1 MKKHTLQEI
10 ADFFGCAVA
19 QDKGAPRR
27 RGDVHL
33 YKPDEPIVRKVVG
46 RFIGSEYGRL
56 NPDLVDSKSGWDKS
70 LTYPDGL
77 EEEICKSK

>member
-1 MKKHTLQEI
+1 MKKRTLQEI

-33 YKPDEPIVRKVVG
+33 YEPNEPIVRKVIG

-56 NPDLVDSKSGWDKS
+56 NPDLVDSKDVWSNSLSYPEGW
-70 LTYPDGL
+70 
-77 EEEICKSK
+77 EEK

>member
-1 MKKHTLQEI
+1 MKKRTLQEI
-10 ADFFGCAVA
+10 ADFFGCATA

-33 YKPDEPIVRKVVG
+33 YEPNEPIVRKVIG

-70 LTYPDGL
+70 LTYPDGS
-77 EEEICKSK
+77 EEE

>member
-1 MKKHTLQEI
+1 MRKRTMQEI

-33 YKPDEPIVRKVVG
+33 YKPDEPIVRKVRG

-56 NPDLVDSKSGWDKS
+56 NPDLVDSKSVWSNS
-70 LTYPDGL
+70 LTLPDGW
-77 EEEICKSK
+77 EEAK

>member
-1 MKKHTLQEI
+1 MKKRTLQEI
-10 ADFFGCAVA
+10 ADFFECAVA

-46 RFIGSEYGRL
+46 RFIGSKYGTI
-56 NPDLVDSKSGWDKS
+56 NSDLVDSKSGWDKS
-70 LTYPDGL
+70 LTYPDGW
-77 EEEICKSK
+77 EDK